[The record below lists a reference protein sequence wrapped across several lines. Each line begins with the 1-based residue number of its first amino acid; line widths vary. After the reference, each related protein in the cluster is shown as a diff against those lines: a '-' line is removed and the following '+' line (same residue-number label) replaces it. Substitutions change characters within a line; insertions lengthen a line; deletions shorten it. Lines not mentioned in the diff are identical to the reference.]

1 VAEGIANQVVRLSER
16 VGGEQTLVIS
26 IDGPSGSGKTTI
38 GQEVIKYLGLRGYE
52 AVEISLDI
60 FLRDKDWRSAMEK
73 RILGQ
78 PLSEDEE
85 ALLGEMLETT
95 HPVETYYDEE
105 IFWDVAARE
114 SFVKE
119 IDRFRGSEEDEQT
132 MVVRDGYDRPTK
144 ETKTFR
150 FGLKRGLVVIIDG
163 KYANREELALYYDV
177 RYRLHDNP
185 DRTKAKFE
193 MRTRSLSPA
202 TADNQM
208 RFYDVGLVP
217 SYRVY
222 AQRTKSAIDWV
233 IDLRGDDW
241 ELVRLAESA
250 GRVWDCLIAP
260 EEERQMSPAPMLVH

>member
-1 VAEGIANQVVRLSER
+1 
-16 VGGEQTLVIS
+16 
-26 IDGPSGSGKTTI
+26 
-38 GQEVIKYLGLRGYE
+38 
-52 AVEISLDI
+52 
-60 FLRDKDWRSAMEK
+60 MEK

-78 PLSEDEE
+78 PLSEDED

-95 HPVETYYDEE
+95 HPVRTYHDEE
-105 IFWDVAARE
+105 IFWDVGARE

-119 IDRFRGSEEDEQT
+119 IDRFRRSGKEEQIL
-132 MVVRDGYDRPTK
+132 VVRDGYDRPTK

-150 FGLKRGLVVIIDG
+150 FELKRGLVVIIDG
-163 KYANREELALYYDV
+163 KYANREELAACYHV
-177 RYRLHDNP
+177 RYRLYDNP

-217 SYRVY
+217 SFRVY
-222 AQRTKSAIDWV
+222 ARRTKDAIDWV

-241 ELVRLAESA
+241 ELVRPTESA
-250 GRVWDCLIAP
+250 GRVWESVIAP
-260 EEERQMSPAPMLVH
+260 EEERQMSSAPMLVH